1 MPSLYDLTGNEY
13 GRLKVIQLD
22 AKRSKKTKRVF
33 WVCQC
38 SCGNITSV
46 RSDMLGK
53 KTSSCGCLKEEQNE
67 KNLGRFT
74 TGESHSRLA
83 TIWYHMKSR
92 CDNPKDTNYRNYGNR
107 GITVCEE
114 WKNDF
119 LVFKEWAVNNGYQ
132 DGLSIDRIDVNG
144 NYEPNNCR
152 WLKQEDQLNNKRST
166 LWVEHKGDIKS
177 LMQAYKE
184 EKPNITYQTAK
195 TRYHQGITDINEL
208 FKDRKK

>member
-1 MPSLYDLTGNEY
+1 
-13 GRLKVIQLD
+13 
-22 AKRSKKTKRVF
+22 
-33 WVCQC
+33 
-38 SCGNITSV
+38 
-46 RSDMLGK
+46 MLGK